1 MIHFY
6 SYSETRVNYTLL
18 LVILFYTFS
27 MCITYTYK
35 YTASFLLDLAS
46 CVQIFPNKTSCSTNC
61 SKWFWRTVTW
71 SIALLHVAKFF
82 TISSFNLIKDNVKI
96 IIFNYLLKLSLF
108 SLNRLRHLHN
118 IV

>member
-6 SYSETRVNYTLL
+6 SYSETRVNYT
-18 LVILFYTFS
+18 FTFS
-27 MCITYTYK
+27 YIILYIQQCITYTYK

-46 CVQIFPNKTSCSTNC
+46 CVQIFPNKMSCSTNC

-71 SIALLHVAKFF
+71 SIAQLHVAKFF

-108 SLNRLRHLHN
+108 ALNRLRHLHN

>member
-6 SYSETRVNYTLL
+6 SYSNTRGNYTLL

-27 MCITYTYK
+27 SVLHIHIHIHIHINT
-35 YTASFLLDLAS
+35 LL
-46 CVQIFPNKTSCSTNC
+46 FPFSSRFNKTSCSTNC

-71 SIALLHVAKFF
+71 SISLLHVAKFF

-108 SLNRLRHLHN
+108 ALNRLRHLHN